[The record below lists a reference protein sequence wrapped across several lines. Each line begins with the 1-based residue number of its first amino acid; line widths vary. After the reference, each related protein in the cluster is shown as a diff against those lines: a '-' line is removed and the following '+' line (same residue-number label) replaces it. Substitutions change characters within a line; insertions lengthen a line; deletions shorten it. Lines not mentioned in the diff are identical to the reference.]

1 MRTYGTTQTLAGVDE
16 VMVDIE
22 AYGAEMQANGIR
34 KIKVLQLGSPTG
46 LYGAERWILALI
58 KGLPSD
64 LFDVWVGSVKDMP
77 GEHVQLCEEAKVAG
91 FKTTTFESYGKLN
104 IHSIQLVRH
113 FIETNEI
120 EILHTHGYKTDLI
133 GILATMGTTCKVIST
148 PHGWTKK
155 PDLKLFCYE
164 IVNRLLFPLCDA
176 VVPLSKAMADPLR
189 YIPGLS
195 KKLHLIQNGVDTLEI
210 DAVDTVAGEMRRWK
224 EEGALIA
231 GYIGRLVSGKGIGAL
246 LHALSVEGMEKWRL
260 AIIGD
265 GEQSAELTSLSRRLG
280 LSDRVVF
287 FGFRPDRLSFLKG
300 FDAFV
305 LPSESEG
312 IPRCLME
319 AMAARVP
326 VVASDIPGCRY
337 LVEHKRTGLLFE
349 TNNAIELARALRSLA
364 SDPQFA
370 RTLVNAAHAHVNTF
384 YSASRM
390 AREYSLLYERLL
402 TQHTFQTG

>member
-1 MRTYGTTQTLAGVDE
+1 MKTYSNAQTLSSVKEAMAYKDAYGTKIQ
-16 VMVDIE
+16 
-22 AYGAEMQANGIR
+22 AER
-34 KIKVLQLGSPTG
+34 VKKIKVLQLGSSSG

-58 KGLPSD
+58 KSLPSD
-64 LFDVWVGSVKDMP
+64 LFDIWVGSVKDIP
-77 GEHVQLCEEAKVAG
+77 GEQVQLCDEAKDAG

-104 IHSIQLVRH
+104 INSIQLVRH
-113 FIETNEI
+113 FIETNKI

-133 GILATMGTTCKVIST
+133 GVLATKGTTCKVIST

-155 PDLKLFCYE
+155 PDFKLFCYE
-164 IVNRLLFPLCDA
+164 ILNRLIFPLCDA

-189 YIPGLS
+189 IIPGLP
-195 KKLHLIQNGVDTLEI
+195 KKLHLIQNGVDTCEI
-210 DAVDTVAGEMRRWK
+210 EAVDTVADEMRRWK
-224 EEGALIA
+224 GEGVLIA
-231 GYIGRLVSGKGIGAL
+231 GYIGRLISGKGIETLLNAL
-246 LHALSVEGMEKWRL
+246 AAEGMENWRL

-265 GEQSAELTSLSRRLG
+265 GEQSVEFKSLSQSLG
-280 LSDRVVF
+280 LSERVIF
-287 FGFRPDRLSFLKG
+287 YGFRPDRLSFLKG

-337 LVEHKRTGLLFE
+337 LVDHKRTGLLFE
-349 TNNAIELARALRSLA
+349 TNNAGDLAQALLSLV
-364 SDPQFA
+364 SDPQLA
-370 RTLVNAAHAHVNTF
+370 QILVNAAYTHVNTF

-402 TQHTFQTG
+402 TNSTFQAG